1 MGGQTIPLEMVQKVL
16 ETILKRDLH
25 FYGKIILDCEDG
37 QVHQI
42 GRHETMKR
50 TDAERLLTK

>member
-16 ETILKRDLH
+16 EKMLMREQH
-25 FYGKIILDCEDG
+25 FYGKIVLDCEDG
-37 QVHQI
+37 QVYQI